1 MGAFEYTGGSLW
13 GYQKDHDIDE
23 FERRQQLRKQFRTSG
38 EQTVAELGEGRGTF
52 RSGGEVAAV
61 AAPTL
66 TNADDTGIK
75 APGYEERRRERIKEA
90 YGIDVP
96 TSPIPAS

>member
-13 GYQKDHDIDE
+13 GYQKDHTVDE

-38 EQTVAELGEGRGTF
+38 EQTVQELGEGRG
-52 RSGGEVAAV
+52 
-61 AAPTL
+61 
-66 TNADDTGIK
+66 IY
-75 APGYEERRRERIKEA
+75 APGYAERRRERLKEA